1 MKRYTIAKLAVQAV
15 GACFGILGLM
25 WIDLG
30 GYFAFTGIRDSDLFQ
45 MLYMTPMFFV
55 MGGIV
60 LAAAWQAL
68 RHFGPKA
75 IQSVVGLVAFTVY
88 TSMIML
94 LRPFQDATWDL
105 KMRLHHAATFLI
117 PMLLAYL
124 LYRVMSRK
132 LIEIT
137 TTEGIQQSPPPY
149 SSPAAGSESGEA

>member
-1 MKRYTIAKLAVQAV
+1 MKKNTIAKLAVQAV

-25 WIDLG
+25 WGYLG
-30 GYFAFTGIRDSDLFQ
+30 CHFAFTGIRDSDLFQ

-55 MGGIV
+55 FGGIV
-60 LAAAWQAL
+60 ITVAWQSL

-75 IQSVVGLVAFTVY
+75 IQNVVGLVAFTVY
-88 TSMIML
+88 SSIFML

-124 LYRVMSRK
+124 LYRVASRK

-137 TTEGIQQSPPPY
+137 TTEGIQQGCSTV
-149 SSPAAGSESGEA
+149 SSEGAPSEEP